1 MAELQVFG
9 TVPTLLLQQ
18 LYRTPILDYLGV
30 IFYSLHF
37 IAPTTFAFVL
47 WKYKPKDYA
56 KYTLAFTICTY
67 SALITFLI
75 YPVAPPWFGI
85 GAIRILFQV
94 DHNLG
99 MPIYQTIFD
108 YIQPNLFAAFPSL
121 HAAYPWLIS
130 LCAFKIWKKR
140 ALPVFFF
147 PILVWFSAI
156 YLGEHYVIDII
167 GGVAYATLAFLL
179 VYKIFPKDR
188 LSSVL

>member
-9 TVPTLLLQQ
+9 IVPTLLLQQ
-18 LYRTPILDYLGV
+18 VYRTPILDYLGAL
-30 IFYSLHF
+30 FYSLHF
-37 IAPTTFAFVL
+37 IAPTIFAFVL

-75 YPVAPPWFGI
+75 YPVAPPWFGVK
-85 GAIRILFQV
+85 AARILFQV

-99 MPIYQTIFD
+99 IPIYKTIFD

-130 LCAFKIWKKR
+130 LCAFKIWKKK
-140 ALPVFFF
+140 ALPVFLF
-147 PILVWFSAI
+147 PILVWFSAV

-167 GGVAYATLAFLL
+167 GGVAYATSAFILA
-179 VYKIFPKDR
+179 YKIFPKDK